1 MEENL
6 KEMKESNTKYI
17 KEKSTEIMKLNN
29 DTSQLNSVLEEI
41 IEEQNKLKSE
51 AAEINSKKLAKVSEL
66 A

>member
-6 KEMKESNTKYI
+6 KDMKESNTKYI

-29 DTSQLNSVLEEI
+29 ETSQLSSVLEEI